1 MSETAIF
8 LHIPKTAG
16 TTLSRIIERQHRRGE
31 IYIIAQKVGPYSG
44 PVRHFRSL
52 PPAQRRSFL
61 LVYGHLPFG
70 IHRHIPGPST
80 YFTFLREPYQ
90 LLRSL
95 YRHAQRDPQHNLHH
109 DLRQLTM
116 RQAIEQGAAQLF
128 DNFQTRA
135 IAGAW
140 HDLPFGACDR
150 PLLEKAKAN
159 LRDQFAVVGV
169 VDYFD
174 EVLLLLQQR
183 FGWCSVYYSR
193 HNVAAPAHR
202 PVPEDPETQAFVRQ
216 HNWLDLELYEY
227 ARELC
232 QQQIAAAGPE
242 FAQEVAQF
250 RARNRYLGLADKL
263 YWQLRRISLRSW
275 LRS

>member
-16 TTLSRIIERQHRRGE
+16 TTLSRIIERQHRPGE
-31 IYIIAQKVGPYSG
+31 IYIIAQEEGPYSG
-44 PVRHFRSL
+44 PVQHFKSLTADERS
-52 PPAQRRSFL
+52 AFK

-95 YRHAQRDPQHNLHH
+95 YRHAQRDPNHNLHH
-109 DLRQLTM
+109 DLRDLTM

-135 IAGAW
+135 IAGVW

-159 LRDQFAVVGV
+159 LRDHFAVVGV
-169 VDYFD
+169 VDHFD
-174 EVLLLLQQR
+174 EVLVLLQKR
-183 FGWCSVYYSR
+183 FGWRSIYYSK
-193 HNVAAPAHR
+193 HNVAVAAPQQSR
-202 PVPEDPETQAFVRQ
+202 EDQETEAFVRQ
-216 HNWLDLELYEY
+216 HNWLDQELYEY
-227 ARELC
+227 AGELC
-232 QQQIAAAGPE
+232 RQQIAAAGP
-242 FAQEVAQF
+242 ALAREVRRFQ
-250 RARNRYLGLADKL
+250 ARNRYLGLADKM
-263 YWQLRRISLRSW
+263 YWQLRKISVRNW